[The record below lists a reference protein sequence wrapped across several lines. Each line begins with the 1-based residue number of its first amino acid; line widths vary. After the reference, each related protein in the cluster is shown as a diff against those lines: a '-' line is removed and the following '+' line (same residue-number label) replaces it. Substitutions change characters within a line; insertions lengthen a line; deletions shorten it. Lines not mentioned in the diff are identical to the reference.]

1 MFVSGPHFLSV
12 VVNVWVSVGTFV
24 VHQPL
29 LKIDF
34 FSLGV
39 LNFEVCLCMECD
51 DGCCVLCLYC
61 EVWSCRC

>member
-1 MFVSGPHFLSV
+1 MNVCCVAAFVED
-12 VVNVWVSVGTFV
+12 
-24 VHQPL
+24 
-29 LKIDF
+29 IDF

-61 EVWSCRC
+61 EVWSCMC